1 MPSLPSNNTWQS
13 IPSTL
18 PPPNRPAA
26 CTFAH
31 EAHHCQK
38 QPRSF
43 LEDCLLRLLAWHS
56 CIFLLVHRWNM
67 RHLCIL
73 NATNECWNMGKVPV
87 GLPHRPEWVRSFEIT
102 GRTKSHGGTRGT
114 NGGWLCFI
122 WNLWE
127 IYGKS
132 TEIKDINQVKWNM
145 LSDQHLVA
153 PSPGL
158 LWNFTKTND
167 VAVYRA
173 LMGEWHGEFKPCPEW
188 IIWPMCRKK
197 TGHGSNIGAVPAHV
211 DCAIV
216 IWFDIWRKNT
226 WNGYEMGPAS
236 ITPALRTQT
245 PRNEDKKYGKQPM
258 NIGIAATFSTF
269 KTWSPCRTDS
279 QNWGPL
285 PVWGSPWTE

>member
-1 MPSLPSNNTWQS
+1 MPSLPSSNTWQS

-197 TGHGSNIGAVPAHV
+197 NGAWLKHW
-211 DCAIV
+211 CCTSSCGLRHRHM
-216 IWFDIWRKNT
+216 IWYLEKKHMKWI
-226 WNGYEMGPAS
+226 WNGAS
-236 ITPALRTQT
+236 KHHSGTEDTNTKKRRQEVWETA
-245 PRNEDKKYGKQPM
+245 NEHRYRCYFL
-258 NIGIAATFSTF
+258 NV
-269 KTWSPCRTDS
+269 
-279 QNWGPL
+279 QNMEPL
-285 PVWGSPWTE
+285 

>member
-1 MPSLPSNNTWQS
+1 MPSLPSSNTWQS

-127 IYGKS
+127 ING
-132 TEIKDINQVKWNM
+132 NQRYQPSKMEHAQRSAFGRPEPWIALKLHQDKWCSC
-145 LSDQHLVA
+145 L
-153 PSPGL
+153 
-158 LWNFTKTND
+158 
-167 VAVYRA
+167 
-173 LMGEWHGEFKPCPEW
+173 
-188 IIWPMCRKK
+188 
-197 TGHGSNIGAVPAHV
+197 
-211 DCAIV
+211 
-216 IWFDIWRKNT
+216 
-226 WNGYEMGPAS
+226 
-236 ITPALRTQT
+236 
-245 PRNEDKKYGKQPM
+245 
-258 NIGIAATFSTF
+258 
-269 KTWSPCRTDS
+269 
-279 QNWGPL
+279 
-285 PVWGSPWTE
+285 